1 MAELQNLMESV
12 QAKFAAQEKKWD
24 SAVET
29 FEATGLL
36 EGISDKGEKGR
47 MATLLENQ
55 VKQLITEAGT
65 NTNLGGASFTTGTGE
80 QWAGVALPMVR
91 KIFHETISAKEFV
104 SFQTLS
110 LPSGLVFY
118 LDFKYAT
125 TKKPFTS
132 GDSVYGTTNVK
143 DVAPTG
149 GFYGGGRYTYSEN
162 NASTSVTGTAS
173 SASYSEVE
181 FNPLLSGSI
190 AAGGIKK
197 VSVAVSGLPDYDIE
211 GIKGFVISGSGATPS
226 IVLQQYT
233 KYNTAGTNIEFFVS
247 GSAVTGTTEV
257 TYHKQTKDNFRGDF
271 EARTDADLGI
281 PEFKVDLRS
290 ETITAKTRKLKA
302 SWTMEAMQDIQA
314 YQAIDIEQ
322 EMTSLMSDYIGMEID
337 LEVLDMLTNN
347 VNTTDNWTAENNK
360 IIKTDGSDFTPM
372 SSGYYNSQGQW
383 FQTLGT
389 KLNKVSNII
398 HQKTLRGG
406 ANWMVVSPTVA
417 TVLESIPGFSAD
429 GDGSYKEFSAG
440 VQRVGS
446 FNSKYRVYKN
456 PYYTT
461 NKILMGFKGGTY
473 LETGAVFATYVP
485 LVMTP
490 IVYDPNNFTP
500 RKGLFSR
507 YAKKM
512 LRPEFYA
519 SITVAGLDTI

>member
-12 QAKFAAQEKKWD
+12 NAKVAAQEKKWE
-24 SAVET
+24 SAIET
-29 FEATGLL
+29 FESTGLL
-36 EGISDKGEKGR
+36 EGLSDKGEKGR

-104 SFQTLS
+104 SFQTMS

-118 LDFKYAT
+118 LDYKYAT
-125 TKKPFTS
+125 DKKPFVS
-132 GDSVYGTTNVK
+132 GQSVYGTTNVK
-143 DVAPTG
+143 DTAPTG
-149 GFYGGGRYTYSEN
+149 GFYGVGRYTYSEN
-162 NASTSVTGTAS
+162 DAEVSVTGTAS
-173 SASYSEVE
+173 SASYAEVG
-181 FNPLLSGSI
+181 FNSNLSASV

-211 GIKGFVISGSGATPS
+211 GIRGFVISGSGTTPS
-226 IVLQQYT
+226 ILLQEFT
-233 KYNTAGTNIEFFVS
+233 TYNTAGTNIEFFVS
-247 GSAVTGTTEV
+247 GSAVTGTVQV

-271 EARTDADLGI
+271 EDRDGTDLGI
-281 PEFKVDLRS
+281 PEFKVELRS

-322 EMTSLMSDYIGMEID
+322 EMTSLMSDHIGMEID
-337 LEVLDMLTNN
+337 LEVLDMLRTN
-347 VNTTDNWTAENNK
+347 VNTTDKWTAENNK
-360 IIKTDGSDFTPM
+360 TIKADGSDFTAMP
-372 SSGYYNSQGQW
+372 SGYYNSQGQW

-406 ANWMVVSPTVA
+406 ANWMVVSPMVA

-429 GDGSYKEFSAG
+429 GDGSFKEFNAG
-440 VQRVGS
+440 VQKIGS
-446 FNSKYRVYKN
+446 FNSKFKVYKN
-456 PYYTT
+456 PYYTQ
-461 NKILMGFKGGTY
+461 NEILMGFKGSSY

-485 LVMTP
+485 LLLTP
-490 IVYDPNNFTP
+490 LVYDPVNFTP

-519 SITVAGLDTI
+519 SITIGGLETI